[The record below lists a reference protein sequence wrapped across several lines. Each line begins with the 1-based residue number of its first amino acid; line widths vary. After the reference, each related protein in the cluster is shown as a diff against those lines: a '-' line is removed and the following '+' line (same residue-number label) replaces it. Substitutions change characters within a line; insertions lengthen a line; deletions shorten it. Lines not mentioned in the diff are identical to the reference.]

1 MRDAENVHT
10 CLAQSLEEVLVRFT
24 DRDLLDGEVTQ
35 GIAIE
40 HMLWTCQQCALVS
53 SNEPRT
59 WHKYTL
65 PFAPIPNFSSS
76 WKNVLK

>member
-1 MRDAENVHT
+1 MRDAENVRT
-10 CLAQSLEEVLVRFT
+10 CLPQSLEEVLVRFT

-35 GIAIE
+35 GITIE
-40 HMLWTCQQCALVS
+40 HMLWTCQPFALDQS
-53 SNEPRT
+53 IEQRT
-59 WHKYTL
+59 WHRYTL